1 MPISLDK
8 FRAKLVIKILYARST
23 EETERFIN
31 GAISA
36 MRKTKTN
43 GQVIANFVER
53 VISQL
58 GTTQSLITNSTHGH
72 NIMTAIDSLLR
83 VRELSNPSLG

>member
-1 MPISLDK
+1 MSISLDK

-31 GAISA
+31 AAIRA
-36 MRKTKTN
+36 MRKTKMN
-43 GQVIANFVER
+43 GQIIASFVER

-58 GTTQSLITNSTHGH
+58 GHTQALKTNSVYGN
-72 NIMTAIDSLLR
+72 NIITAIDSLLR
-83 VRELSNPSLG
+83 VRELTNPSLG

>member
-1 MPISLDK
+1 MSISLDK

-31 GAISA
+31 AAISA
-36 MRKTKTN
+36 MKKTKDN
-43 GQVIANFVER
+43 GQLIASFVDR

-58 GTTQSLITNSTHGH
+58 TNMQSLNTNPAYG
-72 NIMTAIDSLLR
+72 NKIMTAINSLLR
-83 VRELSNPSLG
+83 ERELINPSMG